1 MMNQMRA
8 NMKWIMILTA
18 VTFVGLMVFGWGM
31 DITGRSGTNAT
42 GGEIGRV
49 NGEPVTYQEWSL
61 AVRNLQEQQQRGASG
76 PLGAAMNKQI
86 EQAAWDQLVMQKLVN
101 QQLKSRGI
109 NVTSEEIREAALY
122 QPPQEFYDNPAFQTD
137 GKFDLNKYHQVMSAQ
152 GANDQLLGQ
161 LEAYYREIIPRAK
174 LYEQTTTGA
183 YVSDGDL
190 WRMFKDAHE
199 SVKIRYIFFDPTT
212 LVADNRVSVDARE
225 IDKYYKEHKS
235 DYERPAHGKVKFIAI
250 DRAPNAADTAAA
262 LARAK
267 DVRQKLVAGG
277 DFAALAKAESADSV
291 SAADSGK
298 VGKLKKGAS
307 NTVPA
312 FEAAAFATPV
322 GQISEPVLT
331 QFGYH
336 LIKVTSRTG
345 DEADVR
351 HILIPIS
358 LSEDHEAA
366 LLERADSMEQV
377 GSTLKLDEAAKRL
390 GIQVK
395 TADVEPA
402 FAFLPGVGQI
412 DEGSA
417 WLFDDQPPVGEVSD
431 VLESPTAYYMMEV
444 VERTEPGT
452 LTLEEATP
460 SIRAKLAQDKKLVD
474 AREIARKAVDA
485 LKSGRNLDEAAASVN
500 LKVQEAGPFTR
511 MDFVP
516 GLGRANAAIGAGF
529 GLDKGQTSGIVEA
542 EGALFIIQ
550 TVDKTEPTR
559 AEFDAQKEAQQAR
572 IGQLLAQQRWNQ
584 YLQALKESAK
594 IVDNRDKVIKRNNAT
609 TTTN

>member
-1 MMNQMRA
+1 MRA

-31 DITGRSGTNAT
+31 DITGRSGSNAT

-49 NGEPVTYQEWSL
+49 NGEPVTYQEWTL

-101 QQLKSRGI
+101 QELKARGI
-109 NVTSEEIREAALY
+109 NVSSDEIREAAMY

-137 GKFDLNKYHQVMSAQ
+137 GRFDLNKYHQVMAAQ
-152 GANDQLLGQ
+152 GGNDQLLGQ

-174 LYEQTTTGA
+174 LYEQATTGA
-183 YVSDGDL
+183 YLSDGDL

-212 LVADNRVSVDARE
+212 LIADNRVSVDERD
-225 IDKYYKEHKS
+225 IDKYYKEHKA
-235 DYERPAHGKVKFIAI
+235 DYERPAHAKVKFIAI

-262 LARAK
+262 LAKAK
-267 DVRQKLVAGG
+267 EVRQKLLAGG
-277 DFAALAKAESADSV
+277 DFAALAKTESSDSV

-298 VGKLKKGAS
+298 VGKIKKGAS
-307 NTVPA
+307 NMVPA

-322 GQISEPVLT
+322 GQISEPILT

-336 LIKVTSRTG
+336 LVKVTSRTG

-351 HILIPIS
+351 HILIPIN
-358 LSEDHEAA
+358 LSEDHDAA

-377 GSTLKLDEAAKRL
+377 GSTLKLDEAGKRL
-390 GIQVK
+390 GIPVR
-395 TADVEPA
+395 TADVEPS

-444 VERTEPGT
+444 VEKTEAGT
-452 LTLEEATP
+452 LTLAEATP
-460 SIRAKLAQDKKLVD
+460 SIRAKLAQDKKLAD
-474 AREIARKAVDA
+474 AREVARKAMDA
-485 LKSGRNLDEAAASVN
+485 LKAGKTLDEAAASVN
-500 LKVQEAGPFTR
+500 LKVQDAGPFTR

-516 GLGRANAAIGAGF
+516 GLGRANAAIGTGF
-529 GLDKGQTSGIVEA
+529 GLEKGQTSGIVEA

-559 AEFDAQKEAQQAR
+559 AEFEAQKEAQQGR

-594 IVDNRDKVIKRNNAT
+594 IVDNRDKVIKRNGAS